1 LTENRAEPGS
11 LFGREDDHAQPAGSD
26 RYREIY
32 EAIALPVLVIDHET
46 WCVVAVNEAALAQ
59 YGYTR
64 EEFVGLPILNVRPP
78 EGRAEALEVLSAMPH
93 GFWKTTAVQ
102 HQRKDGSVFNA
113 DVWSR
118 DTILEGRGV
127 RIATISDVTD
137 RVLLQQELQQAQKM
151 EAIGRLAG
159 GIAHDFNNAL
169 TAIAVNAELLM
180 ERVAHDEVA
189 SADMAEIRSAADRA
203 GSLVRQ
209 LLAYSR
215 QQVMRTETVPLH
227 AVVSQSEEL
236 LRRTLSPRVELRSVL
251 DGSTWPVR
259 VDPVQLEQVI
269 LNLAVNAQDAM
280 PDGGTL
286 TLSTRNLWL
295 PRDTAME
302 GVTIPAG
309 DYAELIA
316 RDTGIGMEEVV
327 RARIFDP
334 FFTTKPPPEG
344 TGLGL
349 SMAYGIVRQSGGYI
363 TVASE
368 PGRGSSF
375 RILLPR
381 AGAVSP
387 TSAV

>member
-1 LTENRAEPGS
+1 MTENRAEPGS